1 MDETLKLI
9 ELAHQGDKAARD
21 RLVTDNMGLIWS
33 IVKRFAG
40 RGYEQ
45 EDLFQIG
52 SRLLIGRKHAVIE
65 GGKLSRCLSGLLVNG
80 RVRLLL
86 KKHHNHAHGIAAARQ
101 AAHDGHKSKHVFP
114 LVIDRQADEKDHH
127 RDQKQNKGDE
137 RTADLL

>member
-45 EDLFQIG
+45 EDLFQMP
-52 SRLLIGRKHAVIE
+52 SRPFMYNTANELMDKIVETAREVF
-65 GGKLSRCLSGLLVNG
+65 GK
-80 RVRLLL
+80 
-86 KKHHNHAHGIAAARQ
+86 
-101 AAHDGHKSKHVFP
+101 
-114 LVIDRQADEKDHH
+114 
-127 RDQKQNKGDE
+127 
-137 RTADLL
+137 

>member
-52 SRLLIGRKHAVIE
+52 SIGLIKATI
-65 GGKLSRCLSGLLVNG
+65 GLANG
-80 RVRLLL
+80 VLF
-86 KKHHNHAHGIAAARQ
+86 KCCN
-101 AAHDGHKSKHVFP
+101 
-114 LVIDRQADEKDHH
+114 
-127 RDQKQNKGDE
+127 N
-137 RTADLL
+137 